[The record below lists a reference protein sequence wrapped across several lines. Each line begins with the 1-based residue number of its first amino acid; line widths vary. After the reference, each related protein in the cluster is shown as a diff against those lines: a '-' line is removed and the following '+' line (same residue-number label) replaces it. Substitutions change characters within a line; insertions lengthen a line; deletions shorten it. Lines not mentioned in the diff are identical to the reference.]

1 MDAKHYPLRGVTTV
15 SVTVCGSLCL
25 CDGPSGLHASVRR
38 HVGRS
43 TTLCIAM
50 AYAMLCAMKR
60 CRARPLAARHCYLIL
75 NVTTYDFA
83 LSSNVRCLMMKG
95 LCC

>member
-38 HVGRS
+38 QVGRS
-43 TTLCIAM
+43 TILCIRYG
-50 AYAMLCAMKR
+50 AYGPLCDVM
-60 CRARPLAARHCYLIL
+60 CDVEP
-75 NVTTYDFA
+75 VTATLTLRLTT
-83 LSSNVRCLMMKG
+83 LSSNVVE
-95 LCC
+95 